1 MATGQH
7 GKEDRYKN
15 EGGAIGARIRPGEN
29 IDKEDEEDCDDL
41 AGCRDLAEDGRDRF
55 DCKAKSEEDKKTNGY
70 DKILQNKKRR
80 EPYGN
85 NTFHAQHNKSGE
97 KHYLVSDGVE
107 VCPQICLFTH
117 DSGDIT
123 VEKVCYSLE
132 DKKIQGIIKLVVIN
146 CQNKKEGNEYTKEGK
161 EIRNVHSL

>member
-1 MATGQH
+1 MISRGGLRGPLAQHLYPHINIMATGQH

-55 DCKAKSEEDKKTNGY
+55 DCKAKSVEDKKTNGY
-70 DKILQNKKRR
+70 DKILQNNKRR

-85 NTFHAQHNKSGE
+85 NTFNAQHNKSGE
-97 KHYLVSDGVE
+97 KHCLVSDGVE
-107 VCPQICLFTH
+107 VRPLNSSF
-117 DSGDIT
+117 
-123 VEKVCYSLE
+123 YS
-132 DKKIQGIIKLVVIN
+132 
-146 CQNKKEGNEYTKEGK
+146 
-161 EIRNVHSL
+161 